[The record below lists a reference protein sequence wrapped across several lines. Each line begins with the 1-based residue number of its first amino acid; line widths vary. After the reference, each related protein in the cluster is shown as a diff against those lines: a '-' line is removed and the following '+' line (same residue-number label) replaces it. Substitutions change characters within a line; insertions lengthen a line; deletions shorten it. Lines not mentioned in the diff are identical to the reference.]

1 MSDASRRGRL
11 NRSRGNAFE
20 REVAHKFG
28 GKRVGQYGGP
38 DDVATDRFNIQAK
51 CGQMF
56 SEKYWRWLQAVPVK
70 AGYIPLLVV
79 GDAPGAGHKRRVFV
93 VIEEHDFLELVGG
106 NDAITTEEEANDIR
120 PGGRMGK
127 DI

>member
-1 MSDASRRGRL
+1 MSDAARRGRL

-38 DDVATDRFNIQAK
+38 EDVAAGQFNIQAK

-56 SEKYWRWLQAVPVK
+56 SEKYWRWLSAIPRK
-70 AGYIPLLVV
+70 ADQVALLVV
-79 GDAPGAGHKRRVFV
+79 GDAPGSGSKRRVFV
-93 VIEEHDFLELVGG
+93 VIEETDFLELVGG
-106 NDAITTEEEANDIR
+106 NDATSEEET
-120 PGGRMGK
+120 G
-127 DI
+127 

>member
-1 MSDASRRGRL
+1 MSDAARRGRL

-38 DDVATDRFNIQAK
+38 EDVSAGQFNIQAR

-56 SEKYWRWLQAVPVK
+56 SEKYWRWLQAVPRK
-70 AGYIPLLVV
+70 AGQVPLLVV
-79 GDAPGAGHKRRVFV
+79 GDAPGSGSKRRVFV
-93 VIEEHDFLELVGG
+93 VIEEHDFLDLVGG
-106 NDAITTEEEANDIR
+106 QDAKAEEEADNV
-120 PGGRMGK
+120 
-127 DI
+127 

>member
-1 MSDASRRGRL
+1 VSDAARRGRL

-38 DDVATDRFNIQAK
+38 EDVSAGQFNIQAK

-56 SEKYWRWLQAVPVK
+56 SEKYWRWLQAIPRK
-70 AGYIPLLVV
+70 ADQVPLLVV
-79 GDAPGAGHKRRVFV
+79 GDAPGSGSKRRVFV

-106 NDAITTEEEANDIR
+106 PDAKAKEEADNV
-120 PGGRMGK
+120 
-127 DI
+127 

>member
-38 DDVATDRFNIQAK
+38 EDVTAGQFNIQAK

-56 SEKYWRWLQAVPVK
+56 SEKYWRWLSAIPRK
-70 AGYIPLLVV
+70 ADQVPLLVV
-79 GDAPGAGHKRRVFV
+79 GDAPGSGGKRRVV
-93 VIEEHDFLELVGG
+93 VIIEESDFLNLVGG
-106 NDAITTEEEANDIR
+106 NDAEGKEEA
-120 PGGRMGK
+120 
-127 DI
+127 

>member
-38 DDVATDRFNIQAK
+38 EDVAAGQFNIQAK

-56 SEKYWRWLQAVPVK
+56 SEKYWRWLQAVPRK
-70 AGYIPLLVV
+70 ADQVPLLVV
-79 GDAPGAGHKRRVFV
+79 GDAPGSGSKRRVFV
-93 VIEEHDFLELVGG
+93 VIEEHDFLELIGG
-106 NDAITTEEEANDIR
+106 SDAKAEEKAD
-120 PGGRMGK
+120 
-127 DI
+127 DL

>member
-20 REVAHKFG
+20 REIAKKFG

-38 DDVATDRFNIQAK
+38 EDVAAGKFNIQAK

-70 AGYIPLLVV
+70 ADQVPLLIV
-79 GDAPGAGHKRRVFV
+79 GDAPGSGAKRRVV
-93 VIEEHDFLELVGG
+93 VIIEETDFLNLIGG
-106 NDAITTEEEANDIR
+106 SNAEATEEAE
-120 PGGRMGK
+120 
-127 DI
+127 

>member
-20 REVAHKFG
+20 REVAKSFG

-38 DDVATDRFNIQAK
+38 EDVAAGQFNIQAK

-56 SEKYWRWLQAVPVK
+56 SEKYWRWLQAVPRK
-70 AGYIPLLVV
+70 ADQIPLLVV
-79 GDAPGAGHKRRVFV
+79 SDAPGSGVKRRVV
-93 VIEEHDFLELVGG
+93 VIIEESDFLDLIGG
-106 NDAITTEEEANDIR
+106 DNAEATKETE
-120 PGGRMGK
+120 
-127 DI
+127 

>member
-1 MSDASRRGRL
+1 MSDAARRGRL

-38 DDVATDRFNIQAK
+38 EDVAAGQFNIQTK
-51 CGQMF
+51 CGQMC
-56 SEKYWRWLQAVPVK
+56 SEKYWRWLQAIPRK
-70 AGYIPLLVV
+70 ADQVPLLVV
-79 GDAPGAGHKRRVFV
+79 GDAPGSGSKRRVFV

-106 NDAITTEEEANDIR
+106 PDAKAKEEADNV
-120 PGGRMGK
+120 
-127 DI
+127 

>member
-1 MSDASRRGRL
+1 MSDAARRGRL

-38 DDVATDRFNIQAK
+38 EDVAAGQFNIQAK

-56 SEKYWRWLQAVPVK
+56 SEKYWRWLAAIPRK
-70 AGYIPLLVV
+70 ADQVPLLVV
-79 GDAPGAGHKRRVFV
+79 GDAPGSGAKRRVV
-93 VIEEHDFLELVGG
+93 VIIEESDFLDLVGG
-106 NDAITTEEEANDIR
+106 SDAEATQETE
-120 PGGRMGK
+120 
-127 DI
+127 

>member
-38 DDVATDRFNIQAK
+38 DDVATDRFSIQAK

-70 AGYIPLLVV
+70 AGHIPLLVV

-106 NDAITTEEEANDIR
+106 NDAVTAEEKADDI
-120 PGGRMGK
+120 
-127 DI
+127 

>member
-1 MSDASRRGRL
+1 MSDAARRGRL

-38 DDVATDRFNIQAK
+38 EDVSAGQFNIQAK

-56 SEKYWRWLQAVPVK
+56 SEKYWRWLQAIPRK
-70 AGYIPLLVV
+70 ADQVPLLVV
-79 GDAPGAGHKRRVFV
+79 GDAPGSGSKRRVFV

-106 NDAITTEEEANDIR
+106 PDAKAKEEADNV
-120 PGGRMGK
+120 
-127 DI
+127 

>member
-1 MSDASRRGRL
+1 MSDAARRGRL

-38 DDVATDRFNIQAK
+38 EDVAAGQFNIQAK

-56 SEKYWRWLQAVPVK
+56 SEKYWRWLAAIPRK
-70 AGYIPLLVV
+70 ADQIPLLVV
-79 GDAPGAGHKRRVFV
+79 GDAPGSGAKRRVV
-93 VIEEHDFLELVGG
+93 VIIEESDFLDLVGG
-106 NDAITTEEEANDIR
+106 SDAKATQETE
-120 PGGRMGK
+120 
-127 DI
+127 

>member
-28 GKRVGQYGGP
+28 GRRVGQYGGP
-38 DDVATDRFNIQAK
+38 EDVAAGKFNIQAK

-56 SEKYWRWLQAVPVK
+56 SEKFWRWLSAIPRK
-70 AGYIPLLVV
+70 ADQVPLLVV
-79 GDAPGAGHKRRVFV
+79 GDAPGSGAKRRVV
-93 VIEEHDFLELVGG
+93 VIIEEHDFLELIGG
-106 NDAITTEEEANDIR
+106 DDAKAEEKVD
-120 PGGRMGK
+120 
-127 DI
+127 